1 MQRVN
6 TYLST
11 SIENISL
18 FYYHYYYYYYYF
30 TFKVSLK
37 KRERERKRNRQKMH
51 RSSWKL
57 QVCRGSIALDRPDP
71 SMRNFVSRS
80 VHVCRV
86 SLTFHWHLCETR
98 FVSRGKFVGY
108 FVITWEDRNARR
120 YRGRGSSGK
129 KLLVVRSISKEDGEV
144 PTGIVTRR
152 IANAF
157 VFEYVTSPA
166 RLATV
171 QRSAS
176 RHRPA

>member
-1 MQRVN
+1 MQTLSYKHVTMQRVN
-6 TYLST
+6 AYLST

-18 FYYHYYYYYYYF
+18 FYYHYYYYYYYYF

-86 SLTFHWHLCETR
+86 SLTFH
-98 FVSRGKFVGY
+98 
-108 FVITWEDRNARR
+108 
-120 YRGRGSSGK
+120 
-129 KLLVVRSISKEDGEV
+129 
-144 PTGIVTRR
+144 
-152 IANAF
+152 
-157 VFEYVTSPA
+157 
-166 RLATV
+166 
-171 QRSAS
+171 
-176 RHRPA
+176 